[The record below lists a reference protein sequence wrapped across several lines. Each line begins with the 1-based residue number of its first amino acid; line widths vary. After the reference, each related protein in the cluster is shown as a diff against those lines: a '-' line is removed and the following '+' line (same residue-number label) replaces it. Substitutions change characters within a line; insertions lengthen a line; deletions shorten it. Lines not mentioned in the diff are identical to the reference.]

1 MMKYTDHKMIQTG
14 AALSEVGFWFLVG
27 VMAVLMASLLM
38 IGITYTL
45 TL

>member
-1 MMKYTDHKMIQTG
+1 MKYTDYKRINTED
-14 AALSEVGFWFLVG
+14 LSDIGFWFLVG

-38 IGITYTL
+38 LGIVYTL